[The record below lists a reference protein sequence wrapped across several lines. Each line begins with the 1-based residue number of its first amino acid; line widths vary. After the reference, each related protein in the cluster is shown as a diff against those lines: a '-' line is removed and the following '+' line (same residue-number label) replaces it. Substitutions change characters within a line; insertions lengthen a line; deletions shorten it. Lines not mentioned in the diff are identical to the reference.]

1 MAVKY
6 GRDFIKN
13 FDNMRFRGMFT
24 ARAYEPTE
32 ADIERKE
39 KEYNKMMN
47 DAQLDLEEL
56 YETPTGVDIDLEIR
70 KIRLEK
76 TNGNQN

>member
-13 FDNMRFRGMFT
+13 FDKYMRFRSLFT
-24 ARAYEPTE
+24 AKSYEPTE

-39 KEYNKMMN
+39 KEYNKIMN

-56 YETPTGVDIDLEIR
+56 YEAPTGVDIDLELR

-76 TNGNQN
+76 IK